1 MSMSTILPSNRKT
14 KKFLSIVY
22 GNRQGPKESGFLR
35 SYSQYIFMLM
45 QIDNQAFWPV
55 SKIKL
60 WTEEVNGKFPQ
71 QKNQKK

>member
-45 QIDNQAFWPV
+45 QIDNQAF
-55 SKIKL
+55 
-60 WTEEVNGKFPQ
+60 
-71 QKNQKK
+71 